1 MYNTNDYKT
10 IKNVRSAAVLTNSYV
25 AGNVLGPTSSG
36 DFKVRCS
43 EYNQLKVI
51 AKFTIGSL
59 TDCDI
64 KVEFSLDG
72 TTYTQ
77 ETTSS
82 ISSGEITESLA
93 HHAIAADGNYE
104 FNIPVNAEYIKIS
117 AVGNNTVTDSSLAID
132 VVLSRR

>member
-1 MYNTNDYKT
+1 MVYSDYKQ
-10 IKNVRSAAVLTNSYV
+10 ILNVRTAAILTGSFV

-36 DFKVRCS
+36 AYKVKCS
-43 EYNQLKVI
+43 DYNQLKVV

-64 KVEFSLDG
+64 KVEFSNDG
-72 TTYTQ
+72 TTYSQ

-104 FNIPVNAEYIKIS
+104 FNIPINCEYIKIS
-117 AVGNNTVTDSSLAID
+117 ALGNGTATGSSLAID
-132 VVLSRR
+132 AVLSRR